1 MANIKAAIKYIRKSR
16 KNRIRNLAVKNKV
29 KKLIKETQK
38 LIVLKSKDSQAS
50 LKLAISAI
58 DKAYQNG
65 IIKKNAAARK
75 KSRLMKKLNAISKK

>member
-16 KNRIRNLAVKNKV
+16 KNRLRNLKVKSNI

-38 LIVLKSKDSQAS
+38 LIIQKSKDA
-50 LKLAISAI
+50 KTTIIKAISAI
-58 DKAYQNG
+58 DKAVENG
-65 IIKKNAAARK
+65 IMHKNTAARK